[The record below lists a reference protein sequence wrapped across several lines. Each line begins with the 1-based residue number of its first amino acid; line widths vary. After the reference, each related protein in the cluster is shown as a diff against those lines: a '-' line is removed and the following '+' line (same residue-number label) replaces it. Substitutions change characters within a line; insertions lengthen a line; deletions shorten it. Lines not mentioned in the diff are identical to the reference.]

1 MSFRFIR
8 VFIFRFFLK
17 NYLCDNIPIDLYTD
31 CLYLYRLTHYF
42 AQLFCR
48 RLYTD
53 CLYLFRLTF
62 IPIDFIVL
70 CIHILNAM
78 RFMFPIPSAVYNIKK
93 ATFKVALI
101 FIFYFFRL
109 ARWTMSTEMSAGDTP
124 DILLA
129 CPRFLGRISSSFCLA
144 SSLSPPILR

>member
-31 CLYLYRLTHYF
+31 CLYLYRLT
-42 AQLFCR
+42 
-48 RLYTD
+48 
-53 CLYLFRLTF
+53 F

-78 RFMFPIPSAVYNIKK
+78 RFMFPIPSAIYNIKK

-129 CPRFLGRISSSFCLA
+129 CPKFLGRISSSFCLA

>member
-17 NYLCDNIPIDLYTD
+17 NYLCDNIPIDLYAD
-31 CLYLYRLTHYF
+31 CLYLY
-42 AQLFCR
+42 
-48 RLYTD
+48 
-53 CLYLFRLTF
+53 RLTF

>member
-31 CLYLYRLTHYF
+31 CLYLYRLTF
-42 AQLFCR
+42 IPID
-48 RLYTD
+48 LYTD
-53 CLYLFRLTF
+53 CLYLYRLTF
-62 IPIDFIVL
+62 ILIDFIVL

-78 RFMFPIPSAVYNIKK
+78 RFMFPIPSAIYNIKK

-109 ARWTMSTEMSAGDTP
+109 ARWTMSTEMSAGETP

-129 CPRFLGRISSSFCLA
+129 CPKFLGRTSSSFCLA

>member
-31 CLYLYRLTHYF
+31 CLYLYRLT
-42 AQLFCR
+42 
-48 RLYTD
+48 
-53 CLYLFRLTF
+53 F

-78 RFMFPIPSAVYNIKK
+78 RFMFPIPSAIYNIKK